1 MSISG
6 TIWRGLVLALACVS
20 AGTGALPP
28 EPAVSSRLRVLATR
42 AAERTAWAALRR
54 YAESARSPEH
64 KGLAFFTL
72 GYREYE
78 SEEYDAA
85 LEDMRRAAGTSFS
98 LLDYAQYYRARSAR
112 KTDQPEEVQSALEG
126 FSARHP
132 QSPLRIESLELLA
145 TVLLEVG
152 QAERALGILTAEP
165 RVRQRPTL
173 ALLLARAYKETA
185 RPAAAAAAFQEVYHA
200 FPTSSESEAAKDF
213 LDELRAELGKRFPEV
228 PIEIQTARAGIL
240 YRRGRYSDAL
250 EEYSFLLRSY
260 PQNRHAGRWEVGQ
273 ARSMMGLRRITQAVE
288 VLQTGIARDPESDAE
303 RLATLVEVYRH
314 RKDAPAMLRTLN
326 ELAEKYPRS
335 LSYAAALSEA
345 GNWFVRDG
353 DWAKAS
359 VYYRR
364 LLETFPRSEF
374 APEADR
380 RVAWAYYLG
389 GDSSR
394 AAEALEGHLK
404 RYPNSSR
411 IPSVL
416 YWLGRLAEERGTL
429 GEARFLYESV
439 KGRFG
444 HNFYALQAETRLK
457 NPHFRRIAEISR
469 QHSSVVALAAGIPP
483 PEAPSVLACAPQG
496 ESDLLAPFET
506 LQDLGLEDLA
516 ERHLRL
522 ALADHPAHPEVSIAL
537 GQTLAKQGRVD
548 VALFTVQRVVP
559 GYPDHEFSVLP
570 REVWELLYPRRYQ
583 SLVRRYAR
591 AQGLDSNVVMGLIRQ
606 ESAFNPRATSRAN
619 ARGLMQVLPR
629 TVSRSRSRRRTAAR
643 RLYDPSYNLRF
654 GCAYLRG
661 RLKSFDGKIEQ
672 ALAAY
677 HAGPTRVRQWVEGRE
692 FSEPAE
698 FLESI
703 PIPAT
708 RAYVERVL
716 RDAAIYRHL
725 TAGTAK
731 FADCRASSIPAGGE

>member
-6 TIWRGLVLALACVS
+6 TIGRGLVLALACAS
-20 AGTGALPP
+20 AGTSAVPP
-28 EPAVSSRLRVLATR
+28 EPAVSSRLRVLATH
-42 AAERTAWAALRR
+42 AADRSARAALRR
-54 YAESARSPEH
+54 YAESARSPEQ

-78 SEEYDAA
+78 SEEYEVA
-85 LEDMRRAAGTSFS
+85 LGDLRRAAGTGFS
-98 LLDYAQYYRARSAR
+98 LLDYAQYYRALSAR
-112 KTDQPEEVQSALEG
+112 ETGQPDDVQSALEG

-165 RVRQRPTL
+165 SVRQRPAL
-173 ALLLARAYKETA
+173 ALLLARAYQETE
-185 RPAAAAAAFQEVYHA
+185 RPAAAAAAFQEVYNA
-200 FPTSSESEAAKDF
+200 FPASSESEAVKDS
-213 LDELRAELGKRFPEV
+213 LDELRTQLGERFPEV
-228 PIEIQTARAGIL
+228 PIEIRTARARIL
-240 YRRGRYSDAL
+240 YRRHRYSDAID
-250 EEYSFLLRSY
+250 EYNLLLRSY
-260 PQNRHAGRWEVGQ
+260 PQNRHAGRWRIGQ
-273 ARSMMGLRRITQAVE
+273 ARSLMGLRRIAQAIE
-288 VLQTGIARDPESDAE
+288 VLQTGIARDPEGDAE
-303 RLATLVEVYRH
+303 RLATLVEIYR
-314 RKDAPAMLRTLN
+314 RREDAPAMLRALN
-326 ELAEKYPRS
+326 ELAERYPRS

-345 GNWFVRDG
+345 GNRFVRDG

-364 LLETFPRSEF
+364 LLVTFPRSEL
-374 APEADR
+374 APEASW
-380 RVAWAYYLG
+380 RVAWASYLE

-394 AAEALEGHLK
+394 AAEALQGHLK
-404 RYPNSSR
+404 RYPNSPR

-416 YWLGRLAEERGTL
+416 YWLGRLAEERGAL
-429 GEARFLYESV
+429 AEALFLYESLQR
-439 KGRFG
+439 RFG
-444 HNFYALQAETRLK
+444 NNFYAVQAETRLK
-457 NPHFRRIAEISR
+457 KPHFRGIAEVSQI
-469 QHSSVVALAAGIPP
+469 QSSVAALAAGIPP
-483 PEAPSVLACAPQG
+483 RDGPSVLPCTARAKS
-496 ESDLLAPFET
+496 ELAAPFET
-506 LQDLGLEDLA
+506 LQSLGLEDLA
-516 ERHLRL
+516 ERHLKL
-522 ALADHPAHPEVSIAL
+522 VLADHPAHPEVSLVL
-537 GQTLAKQGRVD
+537 GRKLAEDGRVD
-548 VALFTVQRVVP
+548 LALFAVQKVVP
-559 GYPDHEFSVLP
+559 GYPDYGFSELP
-570 REVWELLYPRRYQ
+570 REVWHLLYPRRYQ

-591 AQGLDSNVVMGLIRQ
+591 AQGLDSNLVMGLIRQ

-629 TVSRSRSRRRTAAR
+629 SVSRSRRRRRTAAR

-654 GCAYLRG
+654 GCAYLRA
-661 RLKSFDGKIEQ
+661 RLKSFDGKVEQ

-677 HAGPTRVRQWVEGRE
+677 HAGPTRVRRWVEGRE

-725 TAGTAK
+725 TAGTAA
-731 FADCRASSIPAGGE
+731 FADCRASSASLGGE